1 MKLLFINALKGLR
14 KKKIQMLGIVLM
26 VLFVISIVN
35 FNYNIHNYDIIL
47 DIVIVA
53 IFIYALY
60 DYFNTKDERALRKEK
75 MEKNKYKGSKN
86 IKSKK

>member
-1 MKLLFINALKGLR
+1 
-14 KKKIQMLGIVLM
+14 M

-75 MEKNKYKGSKN
+75 IEKNKYKGSKN

>member
-1 MKLLFINALKGLR
+1 MDKDKLKYISLL
-14 KKKIQMLGIVLM
+14 IVLM

-47 DIVIVA
+47 DFVIVA

-75 MEKNKYKGSKN
+75 IEKNKYKGSKN

>member
-1 MKLLFINALKGLR
+1 MDKDKLKYVSLL
-14 KKKIQMLGIVLM
+14 IVLM

-75 MEKNKYKGSKN
+75 FEKNKYKGSKN

>member
-1 MKLLFINALKGLR
+1 MDKDKLKYISLL
-14 KKKIQMLGIVLM
+14 IVLM
-26 VLFVISIVN
+26 ALFVISIVN

-75 MEKNKYKGSKN
+75 IEKNKYKGSKN

>member
-1 MKLLFINALKGLR
+1 MDNDKLKYVSLL
-14 KKKIQMLGIVLM
+14 IVLM

>member
-1 MKLLFINALKGLR
+1 MDKDKLKYISLL
-14 KKKIQMLGIVLM
+14 IVLM

-60 DYFNTKDERALRKEK
+60 DYFNTKDERGLRKEK
-75 MEKNKYKGSKN
+75 IEKNKYKVSKN

>member
-1 MKLLFINALKGLR
+1 MDKDKLKYISLL
-14 KKKIQMLGIVLM
+14 IVLM

-60 DYFNTKDERALRKEK
+60 DYFNTKDERALKKEK
-75 MEKNKYKGSKN
+75 IEKNKYKGSKN

>member
-1 MKLLFINALKGLR
+1 MDKDKLKYVSLL
-14 KKKIQMLGIVLM
+14 IVLM

-75 MEKNKYKGSKN
+75 IEKNKYKGSKN

>member
-1 MKLLFINALKGLR
+1 MDKDKLKYISLL
-14 KKKIQMLGIVLM
+14 IVLM

>member
-1 MKLLFINALKGLR
+1 MDKDKLKYVSLL
-14 KKKIQMLGIVLM
+14 IVLM
-26 VLFVISIVN
+26 VLLVISIVN

-75 MEKNKYKGSKN
+75 IEKNKYKGSKN

>member
-1 MKLLFINALKGLR
+1 MDKDKLKYVSLL
-14 KKKIQMLGIVLM
+14 IVLM
-26 VLFVISIVN
+26 VVFVISIVN

>member
-1 MKLLFINALKGLR
+1 MDKDKLKYISLL
-14 KKKIQMLGIVLM
+14 IVLM

-75 MEKNKYKGSKN
+75 IEKNKYKGSKN

>member
-1 MKLLFINALKGLR
+1 MDKDKLKYVSLL
-14 KKKIQMLGIVLM
+14 IVLM